1 MTCWCGSGSEFGSGS
16 CYFRHRPSK
25 TNKKL
30 IIFIQFFYLKLF
42 EGTLHLHHISK
53 IKSPKEV
60 TNHRIRIFL
69 ALLDPD
75 QVPLVRGMD
84 PDPGHALDPDPDPAI
99 IKQI

>member
-1 MTCWCGSGSEFGSGS
+1 MNPDQNSDPDPVIFIIDL
-16 CYFRHRPSK
+16 HK

-60 TNHRIRIFL
+60 TNHRIHIFL
-69 ALLDPD
+69 GLLDPD
-75 QVPLVRGMD
+75 PGPALARDRD
-84 PDPGHALDPDPDPAI
+84 PDI
-99 IKQI
+99 ITQI